1 MAFSIAFLAL
11 LIERLFGYPQWL
23 VARIGHPVM
32 WIGKLISELETRF
45 NDKNSNFETRRRNG
59 LICFILLLAFTFTI
73 CGIIESIL
81 LLLPLGFVV
90 VAILGSSLLAQKS
103 LEEHVEAVA
112 IGLETGGLAAGRK
125 AVSMIVGRD
134 PDQLDEAGVCR
145 AAIESLAENFSDG
158 ITAPALWLGLL
169 GLAGGAAYKATN
181 TADSM
186 IGHKNER
193 YHAYGWAAARFDD
206 LVNLPASRLTAL
218 LFVAAALATP
228 GASALKAWEAVKRD
242 ASKHKSPNAGWPE
255 AAMAGAL
262 GLALAGPRVYGG
274 TLVDDHFMGEGGRR
288 KANAA
293 DIRRALSLA
302 RTADL
307 LLLIL
312 FGLIATVPTALF

>member
-11 LIERLFGYPQWL
+11 LIERIFGYPQWL
-23 VARIGHPVM
+23 LARIGHPVM
-32 WIGKLISELETRF
+32 WIGGLISALEKRY
-45 NDKNSNFETRRRNG
+45 NDQSTNFETRRRNG
-59 LICFILLLAFTFTI
+59 LICFILLLALTFAVS
-73 CGIIESIL
+73 GIIESSL
-81 LLLPLGFVV
+81 LWLPFGFVL
-90 VAILGSSLLAQKS
+90 VAMLGSSLLAQKS

-112 IGLETGGLAAGRK
+112 TGLEKGGLAAGRQ
-125 AVSMIVGRD
+125 AVAMIVGRD
-134 PDQLDEAGVCR
+134 PDQLDEAGVSR

-158 ITAPALWLGLL
+158 ITAPALWLGLA

-218 LFVAAALATP
+218 LFVAAAFTTP
-228 GASALKAWEAVKRD
+228 GASAAKAWEAVKRD
-242 ASKHKSPNAGWPE
+242 ASRHKSPNAGWPE

-288 KANAA
+288 EATAA

-312 FGLIATVPTALF
+312 FGLVAAVPTALL